1 MKKKLRY
8 ILDKVNTDYIILII
22 IAIILA
28 IPMFSQKL
36 DVYADDGIQ
45 HIARA
50 FGTYETI
57 KEGVL
62 PKIISS
68 FTNGYGYSWDLFYG
82 PFTAFGI
89 TIMQIFTKSW
99 VNAYK
104 LFCFILLILS
114 GIFMYIFV
122 YKLSENKKTGLLSGS
137 LYMTFPYHLTD
148 LYIRNAIR

>member
-62 PKIISS
+62 PKII
-68 FTNGYGYSWDLFYG
+68 W
-82 PFTAFGI
+82 I
-89 TIMQIFTKSW
+89 W
-99 VNAYK
+99 
-104 LFCFILLILS
+104 
-114 GIFMYIFV
+114 IFMGFV
-122 YKLSENKKTGLLSGS
+122 LWTIYSIWN
-137 LYMTFPYHLTD
+137 YNYANI
-148 LYIRNAIR
+148 Y